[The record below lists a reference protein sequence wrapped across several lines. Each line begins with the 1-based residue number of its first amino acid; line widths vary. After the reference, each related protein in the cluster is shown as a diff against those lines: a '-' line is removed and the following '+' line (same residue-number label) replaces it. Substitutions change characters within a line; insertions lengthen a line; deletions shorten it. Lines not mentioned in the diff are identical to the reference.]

1 MSFKPKVSFITI
13 TYNGLSDTCALIQS
27 INDAVKSVSYE
38 IIVID
43 NASKSDEAKE
53 IHSKYPFVVTIRSN
67 ENRGFS
73 GGNNLGITQAK
84 GDYLFIINNDTL
96 IKEDHLTELID
107 RLEQNPVISGVSPK
121 IRFAV
126 PPYSVQYAGFT
137 PLTPITLRNETIGY
151 NCLDDGNYDTAHSTP
166 YLHGAAMLLKKE
178 AIDRVGLMPE
188 IYFLYY
194 EELDWS
200 ISMQKAGYE
209 LWYDPCQTIFH
220 KESQSTGQSSPL
232 QAYYM
237 TRNRLLLAYRQL
249 PSSNRFLSISYQ
261 YLIALPKAVF
271 FAIFKQK
278 WAILKATIKG
288 GYDFYRMNKQ

>member
-107 RLEQNPVISGVSPK
+107 RLDQNSVIGGVSPK

-178 AIDRVGLMPE
+178 TIDRVGLMPE

>member
-27 INDAVKSVSYE
+27 INETVKSVSYE

-73 GGNNLGITQAK
+73 GGNNLGIAQAK

-107 RLEQNPVISGVSPK
+107 RLEQNPAIGGVSPK
-121 IRFAV
+121 IKFAV
-126 PPYSVQYAGFT
+126 PPYPVQYAGFT
-137 PLTPITLRNETIGY
+137 PLTPITLRNATIGY
-151 NCLDDGNYDTAHSTP
+151 NCLDDGSYDTAHSTP

-200 ISMQKAGYE
+200 ISMQKAGYK

-220 KESQSTGQSSPL
+220 KESQSTGQASPL

-261 YLIALPKAVF
+261 YFIALPKAVF
-271 FAIFKQK
+271 LGIFKQK

-288 GYDFYRMNKQ
+288 GYDFYRMNKH